1 MSNLRILLAVAACGP
16 FFGSSV
22 GVSAAVFKQGEIT
35 QIFREV
41 KTLEASG
48 AHDARL
54 NEMISGDQSIKTGPQ
69 SRAELRFADQ
79 SLTRLGA
86 DTIFSFQQGTRELE
100 LKQGTIL
107 FQIPKG
113 AGGAKIRTAAIT
125 AAITGTTGFYEY
137 SPKAGKNGMIKF
149 GILEGS
155 ASLSVQGKLG
165 QVIKVGPGEMIF
177 CTAKPRDFN
186 QTEVV
191 HFDVKKFTS
200 TCPLVE
206 KMGGFTPAGGA
217 LVQKQV
223 AEQEKQFVGTK
234 ELFATN
240 LMIPGSGTEAYL
252 ITPQVQDQR
261 LVVEKNNPPPSGGT
275 SGPSSSGGPPPT
287 PETPNFPPAPPAPPR
302 PALGTITNPNPY
314 VINGTTVVSTN
325 PTITTDGVVN
335 QGALYQSAAIDGPLT
350 NYLYGS
356 TSPFDHFLEMDQVA
370 NFPNGLAAFKFSQLK
385 LSAFPEF
392 LTVSGT
398 LQAALVSEGAITT
411 SALNTTYSLDQMDAI
426 FLTTV
431 SGSIFIGSEFNLVST
446 RTNSANPAAL
456 RVYARGVGGDLVF
469 DAGVDFVNRELFLAA
484 EHNLTV
490 RGQINISGLPD
501 GSSAELVAG
510 NLVSLAPGVV
520 IKAPVVSIQAAE
532 VIGGNFAPSYP
543 SGGYAGIDGG
553 KVSLSLI
560 TSAVL
565 SQSPLSLGAPLIIN
579 TLWVDTR
586 NLNQFQLYSNQS
598 VTIDGDIIG
607 GSGHGVTSHVVDF
620 DLQSKVGFFVSGSV
634 STLGSLRIS
643 ADSLTA
649 LPSVSV
655 SAPNVEIKLANIGS
669 VNLESFAGD
678 VVSFSGLQILPQGQ
692 GTHIILSAPN
702 IAMPTGF
709 NLGIGTSVA
718 IGMTRPT
725 YAPAGNFLGFN
736 ADHVVAQQS
745 LVGDN
750 LILGGDAQIT
760 GGLSGNL
767 LAVGSVTASG
777 DVSGQTIR
785 WAGGFDLNPTFA
797 PTGASLASPSVIN
810 APRVLAVG
818 GGVLF
823 NGANESLS
831 VGPNGMGAYAENG
844 HDLSLNLTTGSSLQI
859 GGTSGFS
866 GSLIT
871 TATFNGGDAQS
882 TSDKVGGNGG
892 TFNANVDGDITV
904 ISPISATTGANSLAL
919 PYGGQGG
926 TVNLSSATGSV
937 VVNGSID
944 VSSAQAGR
952 RSVSGGR
959 VKLQSGKVAGVAIT
973 VGNSGSLRAL
983 LDASAPGLGGKVE
996 LVSAGGEINVGGVIQ
1011 ADRGLVDVRNNGLA
1025 GVINLQDGHS
1035 LRADVVKVGAL
1046 GNNGVLNV
1054 GAGNITA
1061 DTQLKLYAGGTNGTV
1076 NFVNNANLSGAG
1088 AKVIAGKTINVQ
1100 LGRTVT
1106 ISGGAAVFHTDNPH
1120 YNGAGVTGLTSFGV
1134 VSGPATTQSHASRPA
1149 F

>member
-22 GVSAAVFKQGEIT
+22 GLSAAVFKQGEIT

-54 NEMISGDQSIKTGPQ
+54 NETISGEQSIKTGPQ

-155 ASLSVQGKLG
+155 ASLSIQGKLG
-165 QVIKVGPGEMIF
+165 QVITVGPGEMIF

-223 AEQEKQFVGTK
+223 AEQEQKFVGTK

-252 ITPQVQDQR
+252 ITPGVQDQR
-261 LVVEKNNPPPSGGT
+261 LDVAKSSPPPSDGT
-275 SGPSSSGGPPPT
+275 PSSGGPPPT
-287 PETPNFPPAPPAPPR
+287 PETPNFPPPPSG
-302 PALGTITNPNPY
+302 PALGTITNPSPY
-314 VINGTTVVSTN
+314 LINGTTVVNTD
-325 PTITTDGVVN
+325 PTITTDGVVS

-356 TSPFDHFLEMDQVA
+356 TSPFDQFLEMDQLA
-370 NFPNGLAAFKFSQLK
+370 DFPNGLAAYKFSQLT
-385 LSAFPEF
+385 LSAFPAF
-392 LTVSGT
+392 QTVGGT
-398 LQAALVSEGAITT
+398 LEATLVSEGAITT
-411 SALNTTYSLDQMDAI
+411 SGLGGAFSLDPMERI

-431 SGSIFIGSEFNLVST
+431 NGSISLGSQFTLFSTASIGLNLGSF
-446 RTNSANPAAL
+446 A
-456 RVYARGVGGDLVF
+456 VYARGAGSDLVF
-469 DAGVDFVNRELFLAA
+469 DAGVHFVNRGLFLAA
-484 EHNLTV
+484 EHNLKV
-490 RGQINISGLPD
+490 GGQINISGLSD
-501 GSSAELVAG
+501 GLSAELVAG
-510 NLVSLAPGVV
+510 NLFGLAPGVV
-520 IKAPVVSIQAAE
+520 IKAPGVSIQAAE
-532 VIGGNFAPSYP
+532 VSGGNSGSVYP
-543 SGGYAGIDGG
+543 SGGYAGVDAG

-560 TSAVL
+560 NPAVL

-579 TLWVDTR
+579 SLWVDTR
-586 NLNQFQLYSNQS
+586 NLTQFQLYSNNS
-598 VTIDGDIIG
+598 VTISGDIIG
-607 GSGHGVTSHVVDF
+607 GSGNGVTSHVIDF
-620 DLQSKVGFFVSGSV
+620 DLKSKVGFFVNGSV

-643 ADSLTA
+643 ADSLSAT
-649 LPSVSV
+649 PGVSV
-655 SAPNVEIKLANIGS
+655 SAPKVEIKLANIGG
-669 VNLESFAGD
+669 VNLESFAGN
-678 VVSFSGLQILPQGQ
+678 VVSFSGLQILPQGT
-692 GTHIILSAPN
+692 GTQIILSAPN

-709 NLGIGTSVA
+709 NLGTGTSVA

-725 YAPAGNFLGFN
+725 YAPAGNFLGFT
-736 ADHVVAQQS
+736 ADHVVAQQF

-777 DVSGQTIR
+777 AVSGQTIR

-810 APRVLAVG
+810 APSVDAFG

-831 VGPNGMGAYAENG
+831 VGPNGFGAYAENG
-844 HDLSLNLTTGSSLQI
+844 HDLSLNLTAGSSLQI
-859 GGTSGFS
+859 GGATGFS
-866 GSLIT
+866 GSSISS
-871 TATFNGGDAQS
+871 AAFNGGDAQS
-882 TSDKVGGNGG
+882 ISGKVGGNGG
-892 TFNANVDGDITV
+892 TFNANVDGDIV
-904 ISPISATTGANSLAL
+904 VLSPISATTGANSLDL

-926 TVNLSSATGSV
+926 SVNLSSATGTV
-937 VVNGSID
+937 VVNSSID
-944 VSSAQAGR
+944 VSSAQTGR
-952 RSVSGGR
+952 RSVSGGSI
-959 VKLQSGKVAGVAIT
+959 KLQSGKVTGVAIA
-973 VGNSGSLRAL
+973 VGNSGGLRAL

-996 LVSAGGEINVGGVIQ
+996 LVSAGGDINVGGLIQ
-1011 ADRGLVDVRNNGLA
+1011 ADRGLVDIRNNGVA

-1035 LRADVVKVGAL
+1035 LRADIVKVGAL

-1054 GAGNITA
+1054 GAGNISA

-1106 ISGGAAVFHTDNPH
+1106 VSGGAAVFHTDNPN
-1120 YNGAGVTGLTSFGV
+1120 YNGAGVSGRPSFGA
-1134 VSGPATTQSHASRPA
+1134 VSGSATTQSHASRPA

>member
-48 AHDARL
+48 AHEARL
-54 NEMISGDQSIKTGPQ
+54 NEMISGEQSIKTGPQ

-261 LVVEKNNPPPSGGT
+261 LVVAKSSPPPPSGET
-275 SGPSSSGGPPPT
+275 SSSGGPPPT
-287 PETPNFPPAPPAPPR
+287 PETPNFPPAPPA

-356 TSPFDHFLEMDQVA
+356 TSPFDHFLEMDQNA
-370 NFPNGLAAFKFSQLK
+370 NFPNGLAAFKFSQLT

-411 SALNTTYSLDQMDAI
+411 SAPNSTFGLDQMEMI

-431 SGSIFIGSEFNLVST
+431 NGSIFIGSQFTVFSN
-446 RTNSANPAAL
+446 RTNVANPAAL
-456 RVYARGVGGDLVF
+456 RVYARGVGSDLVF
-469 DAGVDFVNRELFLAA
+469 DAVVDFVNRGLFLAA
-484 EHNLTV
+484 EHNLSV
-490 RGQINISGLPD
+490 GGQIAISGLFD

-510 NLVSLAPGVV
+510 NLFSLASGVV
-520 IKAPVVSIQAAE
+520 ISAPFVSIEARA
-532 VIGGNFAPSYP
+532 VSGGNADSSYP
-543 SGGYAGIDGG
+543 SGGYAGIDAG
-553 KVSLSLI
+553 KVSLSLL
-560 TSAVL
+560 TAAVL
-565 SQSPLSLGAPLIIN
+565 SQYSLSLGAPLIIN
-579 TLWVDTR
+579 SLWVDTR

-598 VTIDGDIIG
+598 VAINGDIIG
-607 GSGHGVTSHVVDF
+607 GSGNGVTSHVVDF
-620 DLQSKVGFFVSGSV
+620 DLHSKVEFFVNGSV

-643 ADSLTA
+643 ADNLSAT
-649 LPSVSV
+649 PGVSV
-655 SAPNVEIKLANIGS
+655 SAPRVEIQLANIES
-669 VNLESFAGD
+669 VNLQSSAGNI
-678 VVSFSGLQILPQGQ
+678 VSFSGLQILPQGT
-692 GTHIILSAPN
+692 GSRIILSAPN

-725 YAPAGNFLGFN
+725 YSSEGYFLGFTP
-736 ADHVVAQQS
+736 DHVVAQQP

-750 LILGGDAQIT
+750 LILGGDALIT

-777 DVSGQTIR
+777 AVSGQTIR
-785 WAGGFDLNPTFA
+785 WAGGFDLNSTFA

-823 NGANESLS
+823 DGANESLS
-831 VGPNGMGAYAENG
+831 VGPNGFGAYAENG
-844 HDLSLNLTTGSSLQI
+844 HDLSLNLTAGSSLQI
-859 GGTSGFS
+859 GGSSGFS

-882 TSDKVGGNGG
+882 TSGKVGGNGG
-892 TFNANVDGDITV
+892 TFNANVGSDITV
-904 ISPISATTGANSLAL
+904 LSPISATTGANSLDL

-944 VSSAQAGR
+944 VSSAQTGR
-952 RSVSGGR
+952 RSASGGSI
-959 VKLQSGKVAGVAIT
+959 KLQSGKVAGVAIT

-983 LDASAPGLGGKVE
+983 LDASAPGPGGKVE
-996 LVSAGGEINVGGVIQ
+996 LLSAGGDINVGGVIQ

-1076 NFVNNANLSGAG
+1076 NFVSNANLSGAG

-1100 LGRTVT
+1100 VGRTVT
-1106 ISGGAAVFHTDNPH
+1106 ISGGAAVFHTDNPN
-1120 YNGAGVTGLTSFGV
+1120 YTGAGGTGGPSFGA

>member
-16 FFGSSV
+16 FFGSPV
-22 GVSAAVFKQGEIT
+22 GLSAAVFKQGEIT

-54 NEMISGDQSIKTGPQ
+54 NETISGDQSIKTGPQ

-79 SLTRLGA
+79 SLTRLGS

-155 ASLSVQGKLG
+155 ASLSIQGKLG

-223 AEQEKQFVGTK
+223 TEQEKQFVGTK

-275 SGPSSSGGPPPT
+275 SGPSSSGGT
-287 PETPNFPPAPPAPPR
+287 PSTSETPTSPAAASG

-314 VINGTTVVSTN
+314 VINGTTLVSTN

-335 QGALYQSAAIDGPLT
+335 RGALYENAAIDGPLT

-356 TSPFDHFLEMDQVA
+356 TSPFDQFLEMDQVA

-398 LQAALVSEGAITT
+398 LQAAFVSEGAITT
-411 SALNTTYSLDQMDAI
+411 SALNTTYSLDQMDLI
-426 FLTTV
+426 FFTTV
-431 SGSIFIGSEFNLVST
+431 NGSIFIGSEFSLFST
-446 RTNSANPAAL
+446 RTNAANPAAL
-456 RVYARGVGGDLVF
+456 RVYARGAGSDLIF
-469 DAGVDFVNRELFLAA
+469 DAGVDFVNRELSLVA
-484 EHNLTV
+484 ESNLTV

-501 GSSAELVAG
+501 GSSVELVAG

-520 IKAPVVSIQAAE
+520 IKAPVVSIQATE

-560 TSAVL
+560 TAAVL
-565 SQSPLSLGAPLIIN
+565 SQSSLSLGAPLIIN
-579 TLWVDTR
+579 SLFVDTR
-586 NLNQFQLYSNQS
+586 NLNQFQLYSNSS
-598 VTIDGDIIG
+598 VTISGDIIG
-607 GSGHGVTSHVVDF
+607 GSGNGVTSHVIDF
-620 DLQSKVGFFVSGSV
+620 DLQSKVGFFVNGSV

-643 ADSLTA
+643 ADSLVA
-649 LPSVSV
+649 VPGVSV
-655 SAPNVEIKLANIGS
+655 SAPNVEIKLANIGG

-725 YAPAGNFLGFN
+725 YEPGGNFLGFT
-736 ADHVVAQQS
+736 ADRVEAPQS

-797 PTGASLASPSVIN
+797 PTGDAVASPSVIN

-831 VGPNGMGAYAENG
+831 VGPNGFGAYAENG
-844 HDLSLNLTTGSSLQI
+844 HLLSLNLTTGSSLQI

-904 ISPISATTGANSLAL
+904 LSPISATTGANSLAL

-944 VSSAQAGR
+944 VSSAQTGR
-952 RSVSGGR
+952 RSVSGGS
-959 VKLQSGKVAGVAIT
+959 VKLQSGKVAGVAIA

-983 LDASAPGLGGKVE
+983 LDASAPGPGGKVE
-996 LVSAGGEINVGGVIQ
+996 LVSAGGEINVGGLIQ
-1011 ADRGLVDVRNNGLA
+1011 ADRGLVDIRNNGVA

-1100 LGRTVT
+1100 LGKTVT

-1120 YNGAGVTGLTSFGV
+1120 YTGAGVTGLTSFGS

>member
-261 LVVEKNNPPPSGGT
+261 LVVAKSSPPPPSGET
-275 SGPSSSGGPPPT
+275 PSSGGPPPT
-287 PETPNFPPAPPAPPR
+287 PETPNFPPAPPA

-370 NFPNGLAAFKFSQLK
+370 NFPNGLAAFKFSQLN

-411 SALNTTYSLDQMDAI
+411 SVPNLAYSLDQMEMI

-431 SGSIFIGSEFNLVST
+431 NGSIFIGSQFTLFSN
-446 RTNSANPAAL
+446 RPNAANPAAL
-456 RVYARGVGGDLVF
+456 RVYARGVGSDLVF
-469 DAGVDFVNRELFLAA
+469 DAVVDFVNRGLFLAA
-484 EHNLTV
+484 EHNLSV
-490 RGQINISGLPD
+490 GGQIAISGLFD

-510 NLVSLAPGVV
+510 NLFSLASGVV
-520 IKAPVVSIQAAE
+520 ISAPFVSIEAGA
-532 VIGGNFAPSYP
+532 VSGGNADASYP

-553 KVSLSLI
+553 KVSLSLL

-579 TLWVDTR
+579 SLWVDTR

-598 VTIDGDIIG
+598 VAINGDIIG
-607 GSGHGVTSHVVDF
+607 GSGNGVTSHVVDF
-620 DLQSKVGFFVSGSV
+620 DLHSKVGFFVNESV

-643 ADSLTA
+643 ADTL
-649 LPSVSV
+649 
-655 SAPNVEIKLANIGS
+655 SAAPGVFVNAPKVEIKLANTGS

-678 VVSFSGLQILPQGQ
+678 VVSFSGLQILPQGTVSQ
-692 GTHIILSAPN
+692 IILSAPN

-725 YAPAGNFLGFN
+725 YSPGGYFLGFTS
-736 ADHVVAQQS
+736 DHVVAQQP

-750 LILGGDAQIT
+750 LILGGDALIT

-844 HDLSLNLTTGSSLQI
+844 HDLSLNLTAGSSLQI
-859 GGTSGFS
+859 GGSSSFS

-919 PYGGQGG
+919 PYGGKGG

-944 VSSAQAGR
+944 VSSAQTGR
-952 RSVSGGR
+952 RSASGGSI
-959 VKLQSGKVAGVAIT
+959 KLQSGKVAGVAIA

-983 LDASAPGLGGKVE
+983 LDASAPGPGGKVE
-996 LVSAGGEINVGGVIQ
+996 LLSAGGDINVGGVIQ

-1120 YNGAGVTGLTSFGV
+1120 YTGAGVTGLTSFGV